1 MNIETTALKAAL
13 LRFSTNVDA
22 TGAEYDR
29 LSVLAD
35 RLGDQ
40 MRETVEAN
48 GGKLL
53 DAGGFGMGQDK
64 AASEAPVT
72 LELDAADVHNLI
84 ACCERITWP
93 FSRFTGDMKTAVQAL
108 RKTDLPAWAD
118 QAEAQAALD
127 KLTPEQR
134 KAWAAKVAQ

>member
-93 FSRFTGDMKTAVQAL
+93 FSRFTGDMKTAVQEL
-108 RKTDLPAWAD
+108 RKQDLPAWVA
-118 QAEAQAALD
+118 QAEIEATLERM
-127 KLTPEQR
+127 TPEQR
-134 KAWAAKVAQ
+134 RALAERAAQ